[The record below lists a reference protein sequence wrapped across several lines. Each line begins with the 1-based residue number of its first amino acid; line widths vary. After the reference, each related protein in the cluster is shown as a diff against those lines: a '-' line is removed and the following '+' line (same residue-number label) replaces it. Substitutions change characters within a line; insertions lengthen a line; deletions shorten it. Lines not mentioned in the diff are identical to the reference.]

1 MELFPGLTQSMS
13 FFFCKAMDN
22 VVSYHHEF
30 LMPEHLLLSVIDH
43 PEVVRI
49 MRRMKIDQK
58 SMRQELDAWLKQQ
71 ERIPKEFSHVKPEPS
86 VLFKAMHS
94 SAYLVN
100 LAGGAGVKLN
110 VTHFLTAMLTLPYA
124 EAPYLIDKYIGELG
138 EKFTRLVGEKF
149 PDEEDPEMK
158 EFSKFSPLL
167 ANESEGGLSDEE
179 LMNEMRAFIESGSS
193 DFDDDDEDGDDG
205 DFWYDD
211 DDDNDEDDGIDN
223 DEYDDPE
230 GWQTGKRHPSDWH
243 KLVTCISDKVNQHNP
258 LIGREKE
265 LDRTIQVLCRVEK
278 NNPLHVGEPGVG
290 KTALV
295 FGLAKLINEN
305 QVPDR
310 LKGARIYG
318 MDIGQML
325 AGSQYRGDFEKRI
338 KMVMDGAAKE
348 GNVIIYI
355 DEIHNMI
362 GAGRGSDGGP
372 DASNMLKQYLEAGD
386 IRFIGSTTY
395 EEYNRYMAK
404 SKGIVRRFQ
413 QIDIKEPSV
422 DEAIKILEGLQH
434 KYNIYHGV
442 TYRKDALEYAVRAS
456 DKYISN
462 RFLPDKAID
471 LMDEAGAYL
480 EVHPANRQR
489 SYVTKAVI
497 QQILTKVCKIDAAAI
512 KDEDNSALASLRQ
525 RMLDKIYGQDTAV
538 DKVVEAVMMA
548 KAGLIDD
555 DKPMASLLFVG
566 PTGVGKTEVARVL
579 ARELGIELVR
589 FDMSEYTEKHAVA
602 KLIGSPAG
610 YVGYE
615 DGGQLTDAIRKTP
628 NCVLLLDEIEK
639 AHSDIYNILLQVMDY
654 ARLTDNKGQKADFR
668 NVILIMTSNA
678 GAQYASQANIGF
690 AGNVSRGQAML
701 AQVKKTFRPEFI
713 NRLSDTVVFHDM
725 DRHMAE
731 LILDKKLAQLADK
744 LSAKGVSIE
753 LTPQAREHLLKWGF
767 TKEYGAREMD
777 RVIGN
782 RLKPVLMKALLFGK
796 LKKGGK
802 AVVKLEGKELV
813 I

>member
-43 PEVVRI
+43 PEVARI

-124 EAPYLIDKYIGELG
+124 EAPFLIDKYIGEQG

-167 ANESEGGLSDEE
+167 ANESGGGLSDEE

-243 KLVTCISDKVNQHNP
+243 KLVTCISDKVDQHNP

-265 LDRTIQVLCRVEK
+265 LDRTIQVLCRAEK

>member
-30 LMPEHLLLSVIDH
+30 LMPEHLLLSIIDH

-158 EFSKFSPLL
+158 ELSKFSPLL

-243 KLVTCISDKVNQHNP
+243 KLVTCISDKVDQHNP

-265 LDRTIQVLCRVEK
+265 LDRTIQVLCRAEK

-753 LTPQAREHLLKWGF
+753 LTPQTREQLLKWGF

>member
-124 EAPYLIDKYIGELG
+124 EAPFLIDKYIGELG

-167 ANESEGGLSDEE
+167 ANESGGGLSDEE
-179 LMNEMRAFIESGSS
+179 LMKEMRAFIESGSS

-243 KLVTCISDKVNQHNP
+243 KLVTCISDKVDQHNP

-265 LDRTIQVLCRVEK
+265 LDRTIQVLCRAEK

>member
-43 PEVVRI
+43 PEVARI

-110 VTHFLTAMLTLPYA
+110 VTHFLTAMLTLPYT
-124 EAPYLIDKYIGELG
+124 EAPFLIDKYIGEQG

-158 EFSKFSPLL
+158 ELSKLSPLL

-243 KLVTCISDKVNQHNP
+243 KLVTCISDKVDQHNP

-265 LDRTIQVLCRVEK
+265 LDRTIQVLCRAEK

-404 SKGIVRRFQ
+404 SKGIVCRFQ

-753 LTPQAREHLLKWGF
+753 LTPQTREQLLKWGF

>member
-1 MELFPGLTQSMS
+1 MS

-43 PEVVRI
+43 PEVARI

-110 VTHFLTAMLTLPYA
+110 VTHFLTAMLTLPYT
-124 EAPYLIDKYIGELG
+124 EAPFLIDKYIGEQG

-158 EFSKFSPLL
+158 ELSKLSPLL

-243 KLVTCISDKVNQHNP
+243 KLVTCISDKVDQHNP

-265 LDRTIQVLCRVEK
+265 LDRTIQVLCRAEK

-404 SKGIVRRFQ
+404 SKGIVCRFQ

-753 LTPQAREHLLKWGF
+753 LTPQTREQLLKWGF

>member
-43 PEVVRI
+43 PEVARI

-86 VLFKAMHS
+86 VLFKALHS

-124 EAPYLIDKYIGELG
+124 EAPYLIDKYIGEQG

-158 EFSKFSPLL
+158 ELSKFSPLL

-243 KLVTCISDKVNQHNP
+243 KLVTCISDKVDQHNP

-265 LDRTIQVLCRVEK
+265 LDRTIQVLCRAEK

-753 LTPQAREHLLKWGF
+753 LTPQTREQLLKWGF

-802 AVVKLEGKELV
+802 AVVRLEGKELV

>member
-1 MELFPGLTQSMS
+1 MS

-124 EAPYLIDKYIGELG
+124 EAPYLIDKYIGEQG

-158 EFSKFSPLL
+158 ELSKFSPLL

-243 KLVTCISDKVNQHNP
+243 KLVTCISDKVDQHNP

-265 LDRTIQVLCRVEK
+265 LDRTIQVLCRAEK

-538 DKVVEAVMMA
+538 DKVVEAVTMA

-555 DKPMASLLFVG
+555 DKPMASLPLVG

-753 LTPQAREHLLKWGF
+753 LTPQTREQLLKWGF

>member
-1 MELFPGLTQSMS
+1 MS

-30 LMPEHLLLSVIDH
+30 LMPEHLLLSIIDH
-43 PEVVRI
+43 PEVARI

-71 ERIPKEFSHVKPEPS
+71 ECIPKEFSHVKPEPS

-124 EAPYLIDKYIGELG
+124 EAPYLIDKYIGEQG

-158 EFSKFSPLL
+158 ELSKFSPLL

-243 KLVTCISDKVNQHNP
+243 KLVTCISDKVDQHNP

-265 LDRTIQVLCRVEK
+265 LDRTIQVLCRAEK

-654 ARLTDNKGQKADFR
+654 AQLTDNKGQKADFR

-753 LTPQAREHLLKWGF
+753 LTPQTREQLLKWGF

>member
-124 EAPYLIDKYIGELG
+124 EAPFLIDKYIGEQG

-243 KLVTCISDKVNQHNP
+243 KLVTCISDKVDQHNP

-265 LDRTIQVLCRVEK
+265 LDRTIQVLCRAEK

-690 AGNVSRGQAML
+690 SGNVSRGQAML

>member
-1 MELFPGLTQSMS
+1 MS

-71 ERIPKEFSHVKPEPS
+71 ECIPKEFSHVKPEPS

-124 EAPYLIDKYIGELG
+124 EAPFLIDKYIGEQG

-167 ANESEGGLSDEE
+167 ANESGGGLSDEE

-243 KLVTCISDKVNQHNP
+243 KLVTCISEKVDQHNP

-265 LDRTIQVLCRVEK
+265 LDRTIQVLCRAEK

-525 RMLDKIYGQDTAV
+525 RMLDKIYGQDKAV

-566 PTGVGKTEVARVL
+566 PTGVGKTAVARVL

-731 LILDKKLAQLADK
+731 LILDKKLAQLAGK

-753 LTPQAREHLLKWGF
+753 LTPQTREHLLKWGF

>member
-43 PEVVRI
+43 PEIARI

-124 EAPYLIDKYIGELG
+124 EAPYLIDKYIGEQG

-158 EFSKFSPLL
+158 ELSKFSPLL

-193 DFDDDDEDGDDG
+193 DFDDDDEDGDEG

-243 KLVTCISDKVNQHNP
+243 KLVTCISDKVDQHNP

-265 LDRTIQVLCRVEK
+265 LDRTIQVLCRAEK

-555 DKPMASLLFVG
+555 GKPMASLLFVG

-753 LTPQAREHLLKWGF
+753 LTPQTREQLLKWGF

>member
-30 LMPEHLLLSVIDH
+30 LMPEHLLLSIIDH

-124 EAPYLIDKYIGELG
+124 EAPYLIDKYIGEQG

-158 EFSKFSPLL
+158 ELSKFSPLL

-211 DDDNDEDDGIDN
+211 DDDNDDDDGIDN

-243 KLVTCISDKVNQHNP
+243 KLVTCISDKVDQHNP

-265 LDRTIQVLCRVEK
+265 LDRTIQVLCRAEK

-753 LTPQAREHLLKWGF
+753 LTPQTREQLLKWGF